1 MKNKTNPFIVKKILL
16 PVFAIFTLVLLFS
29 RCANDS
35 SGTSTE
41 TNFSKLKGKA
51 LSSITQ
57 NFHFNA
63 GSGYVSFTT
72 IKGVNIS
79 FNSDDLTLNGN
90 PVTGQ
95 VNLKFIEIFDGAT
108 MLTTGMH
115 TMGLMPDG
123 KKAVMNSAGEFYINA
138 TKNGQQLELSSDI
151 QLIITSD
158 LTDDVGGNPD
168 MTLWNFAE
176 EDSVW
181 VQQEPNPIGI
191 AGVFLGNE
199 QIVNG
204 SNARNYYAFI
214 NNFGWTNVDCFYED
228 PRPRT
233 TILAAVPNGYNYQ
246 NSAVYLHYDGQ
257 GNALANLD
265 TYDTATGLFSE
276 HYGQIPIGLVCHVI
290 FTTEDNGKWRY
301 AIKATTI
308 AAGDIYNFTTAETTV
323 GTQAQMI
330 AAIDALP

>member
-35 SGTSTE
+35 NGTSTE

-90 PVTGQ
+90 PVSGQ
-95 VNLKFIEIFDGAT
+95 IVLKVIEIFDGAT

-115 TMGLMPDG
+115 TMGLMSDG
-123 KKAVMNSAGEFYINA
+123 NHAVMTSGGEFYINA
-138 TKNGQQLELSSDI
+138 TKNDHQLAIDSSI
-151 QLIITSD
+151 SLQIPTA
-158 LTDDVGGNPD
+158 LTEGDNGGNPD

-176 EDSVW
+176 EDTVW
-181 VQQEPNPIGI
+181 VQQVTE
-191 AGVFLGNE
+191 
-199 QIVNG
+199 IVNG
-204 SNARNYYAFI
+204 NGVFMDGQETYVAYFNH
-214 NNFGWTNVDCFYED
+214 FGWTNVDCFYDD
-228 PRPRT
+228 PRPKT
-233 TILAAVPNGYNYQ
+233 TILASVPAGYNAQ
-246 NSAVYLHYDGQ
+246 NSSIYLHYDGK
-257 GNALANLD
+257 GNVLALLD
-265 TYDTATGLFSE
+265 SYDSTTGLFSE